1 MTQVKDVSI
10 MYIMTQILDVILN
23 AEEVERMK
31 MNKILMKVL
40 GTYKE

>member
-1 MTQVKDVSI
+1 M

-23 AEEVERMK
+23 AEEVMK
-31 MNKILMKVL
+31 KKMKRILMKVL